1 MHSVQEQDLSVFQ
14 VGDRGEECRGE
25 VDLTLGGLAWEGPRD
40 TRAWARGRH
49 VWAERQV
56 SGGEKSNLGEEQGVK
71 SEERESSWRGGS
83 LGNGL
88 WGKGRR
94 TEHGGVQL
102 TFQDRTLSQNG
113 YGSEVRR

>member
-1 MHSVQEQDLSVFQ
+1 M
-14 VGDRGEECRGE
+14 
-25 VDLTLGGLAWEGPRD
+25 
-40 TRAWARGRH
+40 
-49 VWAERQV
+49 
-56 SGGEKSNLGEEQGVK
+56 GGEASVRWRKSSLGEEQGVK

-94 TEHGGVQL
+94 TEQGGVQL